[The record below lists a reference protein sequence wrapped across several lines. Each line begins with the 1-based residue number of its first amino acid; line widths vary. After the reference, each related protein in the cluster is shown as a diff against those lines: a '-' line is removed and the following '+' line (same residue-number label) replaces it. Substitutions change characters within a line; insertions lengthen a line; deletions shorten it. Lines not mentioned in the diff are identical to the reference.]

1 MPHGNVELRQT
12 RPVIRG
18 FAAALALAVVAAT
31 TQTAAGASGGGPPPA
46 RLAGAVVMGALRAPP
61 SAAFLARVRAG
72 HLGGVI
78 LMGRWRSRAEVAA
91 VTAQLQRA
99 ACVAGAPLLVATDQE
114 GGRVRRL
121 TWAEPRPAAAEVDSP
136 TQARAEAQAAARA
149 LRSAG
154 VGIDLAPVADTPSS
168 SSSFL
173 GDRAFSPNPLLVG
186 ELATAFVAGLQ
197 QGGVAAAVKHF
208 PGLGQAARSTDVG
221 PVTIR
226 AGSVAL
232 QRGLRP
238 FREAITGGVRLVM
251 VSSASYPALDP
262 SGRPAVVSPRIVR
275 DLLRGELGFDGV
287 VVTDALDAPAA
298 ARIGH
303 APTKAIVAGV
313 DLLLY
318 ASEPA
323 AERGYATLLADARK
337 YPRLRERLAA
347 AAERLAAL
355 KSWLAAAGGPS
366 CG

>member
-1 MPHGNVELRQT
+1 
-12 RPVIRG
+12 
-18 FAAALALAVVAAT
+18 
-31 TQTAAGASGGGPPPA
+31 
-46 RLAGAVVMGALRAPP
+46 MGALRAPP

-91 VTAQLQRA
+91 VTAQLQQA
-99 ACVAGAPLLVATDQE
+99 ACVAGSPLLVATDQE

-121 TWAEPRPAAAEVDSP
+121 TWAEPRAAAADVDSP
-136 TQARAEAQAAARA
+136 TQAREEAAAAARA

-168 SSSFL
+168 STSFL
-173 GDRAFSPNPLLVG
+173 GDRAFSSNSLVVG

-197 QGGVAAAVKHF
+197 QGGVAATVKHF
-208 PGLGQAARSTDVG
+208 PGLGQAARSTDDG
-221 PVTIR
+221 PVTIH
-226 AGSVAL
+226 AGSVQL

-238 FREAITGGVRLVM
+238 FREAITGGVKLVM

-262 SGRPAVVSPRIVR
+262 SGRPAFASPRIVG

-318 ASEPA
+318 AHRA
-323 AERGYATLLADARK
+323 GRRA
-337 YPRLRERLAA
+337 RLREPARRRARSTRACASASPPRPTASPPSRTGSPPPAARAA
-347 AAERLAAL
+347 APDLRRHRAVTSRVTVLRHAEAPRVW
-355 KSWLAAAGGPS
+355 KTPGQSRR
-366 CG
+366 

>member
-1 MPHGNVELRQT
+1 MFRQGGAALGAVVT
-12 RPVIRG
+12 V
-18 FAAALALAVVAAT
+18 AAACAA
-31 TQTAAGASGGGPPPA
+31 AAGAAQSVPPPA
-46 RLAGAVVMGALRAPP
+46 RLAGEVVMGALRAPP

-91 VTAQLQRA
+91 VTAQLQQA
-99 ACVAGAPLLVATDQE
+99 ACVAGSPLLVATDQE

-121 TWAEPRPAAAEVDSP
+121 TWAEPRAAAADVDSP
-136 TQARAEAQAAARA
+136 AQAREEAAAAARA
-149 LRSAG
+149 LRAAG

-173 GDRAFSPNPLLVG
+173 GDRAFSANSLVVG

-197 QGGVAAAVKHF
+197 EGGVAATVKHF
-208 PGLGQAARSTDVG
+208 PGLGQAARSTDKG

-226 AGSVAL
+226 AASVQL

-238 FREAITGGVRLVM
+238 FRDAIAGGVQLVM

-262 SGRPAVVSPRIVR
+262 TGRPAVTSPRIVG

-318 ASEPA
+318 STEPA
-323 AERGYATLLADARK
+323 AERGYASLLADARK

-347 AAERLAAL
+347 AGERLTAL
-355 KSWLAAAGGPS
+355 KAWLAAAGGPS